1 MIGRNETF
9 YQVVPT
15 RPKMAVPTRA
25 EPNTQTASR

>member
-15 RPKMAVPTRA
+15 PPARSKPLR
-25 EPNTQTASR
+25 TQTAAR